1 MKFGI
6 SWKILSFTVAFIE
19 SLDRPLEEVR
29 GGCEFSS
36 RRIDFFCQLALHEY
50 FFSEARFSECLLLCM
65 EFFRKILLDESF
77 FASPLDFSN
86 GPFVINHV
94 VALTM
99 SQSPS
104 SRGAVLG

>member
-6 SWKILSFTVAFIE
+6 SWKILLFTLAFIE
-19 SLDRPLEEVR
+19 SLGRPLEEVR

-65 EFFRKILLDESF
+65 DESF

-86 GPFVINHV
+86 GPFIINHV
-94 VALTM
+94 AALTL